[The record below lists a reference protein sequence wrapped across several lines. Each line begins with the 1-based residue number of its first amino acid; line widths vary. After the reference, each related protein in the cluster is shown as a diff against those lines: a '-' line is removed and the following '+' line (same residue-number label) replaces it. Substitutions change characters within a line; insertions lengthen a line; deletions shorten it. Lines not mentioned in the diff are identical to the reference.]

1 MNTLLYAALGTGFT
15 FLMTALGA
23 AAVFFVKGRRRKGA
37 LRLCLGFAA
46 GVMLA
51 ATVWSLLLPAL
62 ETAEGAWLPAV
73 GGLVAGVLF
82 LLVLEGV
89 MTRLPASLHRASRST
104 GLLFA
109 AVTLHNIPEGMAVG
123 LSFALAAQSGSPAAL
138 LGACSLALGIG
149 VQNLPEGTAL
159 ALPLHQDGLPRGK
172 AFLLGAGSA
181 VVEPVFGIAAVL
193 LSTQLQPLMPYLL
206 SFAAGAMLIVC
217 VRELI
222 PQSCGGDADCAGELS
237 VMAGFILMMIL
248 DIALGV

>member
-1 MNTLLYAALGTGFT
+1 MP
-15 FLMTALGA
+15 
-23 AAVFFVKGRRRKGA
+23 
-37 LRLCLGFAA
+37 RLCLGFAA

-51 ATVWSLLLPAL
+51 AAVWSLLLPAL
-62 ETAEGAWLPAV
+62 EAANGAWLPAA
-73 GGLVAGVLF
+73 GGLAVGVLF
-82 LLVLEGV
+82 LLALEGV
-89 MTRLPASLHRASRST
+89 MARLAVAHRGT

-123 LSFALAAQSGSPAAL
+123 LSFALAAQSGAPAAL

-149 VQNLPEGTAL
+149 VQNLPEGAAL
-159 ALPLHQDGLPRGK
+159 SLPLHGDGLPRGK

-181 VVEPVFGIAAVL
+181 VVEPLFGLLAVL
-193 LSTQLQPLMPYLL
+193 VAARLQPLMPYLL

-222 PQSCGGDADCAGELS
+222 PQSCGGDGDCAGEVS
-237 VMAGFILMMIL
+237 VIAGFLLMMIL